1 MGRKAS
7 EQIDF
12 SIVVPV
18 KDELDL
24 IPTTLPSYYA
34 VNPSEVIICTDKP
47 TPRKVSQVIQKVA
60 AACDALNITRIVEVE
75 RDPEWNFHQAHVRR
89 AGFKEAKHARLLNV
103 DIDLAI
109 NKNVLKALKLVGKS
123 NIGLVSCEKFQYPR
137 NLADFWRIGMQTF
150 SLKIVHRVLESFME
164 ITMFSGLYALWKP
177 YWLDSEPEE
186 KIKKHINPKQFYRG
200 EHIEEIPLGVNP
212 TGEDIHLKD
221 CMLEKHRCI
230 YLQDIGAVKLRD
242 VYEDIPYVQYM
253 KGQYFGRRGRSLLV
267 SVGRAFLRA
276 QPHYLVGHLHS
287 RRKRINTNR

>member
-1 MGRKAS
+1 MGRKAG

-18 KDELDL
+18 KDEIDL
-24 IPTTLPSYYA
+24 IPWTLPSYYA

-47 TPRKVSQVIQKVA
+47 TPRKVRQVIQKVA
-60 AACDALNITRIVEVE
+60 AACDALDITRIVEVE

-89 AGFKEAKHARLLNV
+89 TGFKKAKYDRILTV
-103 DIDLAI
+103 DIDLVI
-109 NKNVLKALKLVGKS
+109 NKNVLKAVKLVGKN
-123 NIGLVSCEKFQYPR
+123 NIGLVSCEQFHYPKS
-137 NLADFWRIGMQTF
+137 LVHLWRIGAKTF
-150 SLKIVHRVLESFME
+150 VRKIIHRVLESFVE

-200 EHIEEIPLGVNP
+200 EYIEEIPLGVNP
-212 TGEDIHLKD
+212 TGEDTHLKD
-221 CMLEKHRCI
+221 CMLEKHRCV
-230 YLQDIGAVKLRD
+230 YLHDIGAITLRD
-242 VYEDIPYVQYM
+242 VYEEVPYVQYM

-276 QPHYLVGHLHS
+276 QPHYLVGYLHS
-287 RRKRINTNR
+287 RTVQ